1 MKNNRCFII
10 GLGSSINKQDL
21 KLLKNEDVI
30 GMSSLHKH
38 PDIDIINPKYYL
50 ITRIIQHLKYY
61 TEKDLLSLLTDID
74 KTLSNKT
81 IICADINDKDF
92 FYKHSI
98 FNKKEIIWISYS
110 NVEFSIKERKFLD
123 FCFVSESAIQLS
135 LYLNYE
141 SIYLVGFD
149 HDWFNGAIQYFDTK
163 KVRKNFKKVDSN
175 FIKNHSFDSQYLM
188 EQYTK
193 TFNQYKLFYSLKEN
207 IYNVN
212 SNKKTYVDTF
222 PKMDYNKLLKRTD
235 EKKLQKKAKNK
246 FIKTPYKN
254 MTLEFSNKLR
264 NLYLQIESLP
274 SNNTY
279 IIYGAGSIGKII
291 SKLLKTDSY
300 YFIDKTSNNMDRII
314 SKGEIYSVSNLNNIS
329 YDYIIIS
336 VLSYEKEIISYLKAQ
351 FDIDDDIIITF

>member
-1 MKNNRCFII
+1 MEKNRCFII

-50 ITRIIQHLKYY
+50 ITRIVQHLKYY
-61 TEKDLLSLLTDID
+61 AEKDLLLLLTDID
-74 KTLSNKT
+74 KTLSNST

-92 FYKHSI
+92 FNEHSI
-98 FNKKEIIWISYS
+98 FTKKEIIWVSYS
-110 NVEFSIKERKFLD
+110 NVEFSIEEKKFLD

-135 LYLNYE
+135 LYLNYN
-141 SIYLVGFD
+141 SIYLLGFD

-163 KVRKNFKKVDSN
+163 KVRKNFKKVDKN
-175 FIKNHSFDSQYLM
+175 FVRNHSFDSQYMM

-222 PKMDYNKLLKRTD
+222 PKLDYNKLLKKTNEED
-235 EKKLQKKAKNK
+235 LQKKAKKK
-246 FIKTPYKN
+246 FIKIPYKN
-254 MTLEFSNKLR
+254 MNLEFPNKLR
-264 NLYLQIESLP
+264 DLYLQIESLCAD
-274 SNNTY
+274 NTY
-279 IIYGAGSIGKII
+279 VIYGAGSIGKII

-300 YFIDKTSNNMDRII
+300 YFIDKTSNNINN
-314 SKGEIYSVSNLNNIS
+314 SPTKGEIYSISNLNNIS

-336 VLSYEKEIISYLKAQ
+336 VLSYEKEIINYLKAQ
-351 FDIDDDIIITF
+351 FDIDDDIIITL